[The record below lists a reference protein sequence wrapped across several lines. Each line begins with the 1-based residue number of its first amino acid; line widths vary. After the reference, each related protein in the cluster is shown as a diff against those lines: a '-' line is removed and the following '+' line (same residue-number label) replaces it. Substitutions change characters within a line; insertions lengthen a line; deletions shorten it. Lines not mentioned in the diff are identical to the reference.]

1 MLTFPPATIM
11 ISLQGQSTFADYFF
25 MSFMTGVKQ
34 CQNRAP
40 MRSGRKSRRCGRTG
54 GAYRKLR
61 VRSAPPYALSTQRWN
76 EGETEPA
83 SRTNGSSTMQTWH
96 SAGGRRRSNAG
107 AIGRY
112 AKRRDQYNTKARE
125 KEGLVM
131 VYYIAKYLHMC
142 RTMGWMPTIS
152 GLKAFSRQIKS
163 GLRNEN
169 GQMCWL

>member
-1 MLTFPPATIM
+1 MLLP
-11 ISLQGQSTFADYFF
+11 
-25 MSFMTGVKQ
+25 V
-34 CQNRAP
+34 
-40 MRSGRKSRRCGRTG
+40 
-54 GAYRKLR
+54 
-61 VRSAPPYALSTQRWN
+61 LSTQRWN

-107 AIGRY
+107 AIGRC
-112 AKRRDQYNTKARE
+112 AKRRDQYNTKAGE

-169 GQMCWL
+169 GQMCWP